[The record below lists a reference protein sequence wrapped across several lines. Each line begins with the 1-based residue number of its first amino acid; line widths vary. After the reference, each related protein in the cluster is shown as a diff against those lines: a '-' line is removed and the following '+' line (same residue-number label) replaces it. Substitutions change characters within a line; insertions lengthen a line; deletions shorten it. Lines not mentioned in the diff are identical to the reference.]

1 MTHPQEGICQVG
13 SLDCQNGRNRGL
25 SAKMAGTSKYRA
37 KPQNIIFGIFM
48 VDIQGMAG
56 RIPIYLV
63 DQLTRHKEKK
73 MNNLDTIMSAMRTG
87 KYGTIVDPK
96 GNVHLGIINGILRE
110 DGSGKNWIVTV
121 TNQTASKKVFIYAK

>member
-1 MTHPQEGICQVG
+1 MT
-13 SLDCQNGRNRGL
+13 D
-25 SAKMAGTSKYRA
+25 
-37 KPQNIIFGIFM
+37 
-48 VDIQGMAG
+48 

-63 DQLTRHKEKK
+63 DQFTRHKEKK

-96 GNVHLGIINGILRE
+96 GNVHVGIINGILRE

-121 TNQTASKKVFIYAK
+121 TNQTASKNVFVHAK

>member
-1 MTHPQEGICQVG
+1 VIHPQEGICQVG

-25 SAKMAGTSKYRA
+25 SAKMAATSKYRA
-37 KPQNIIFGIFM
+37 KHQNIILLFFLF
-48 VDIQGMAG
+48 DIQGSFG

-63 DQLTRHKEKK
+63 DQLTRQKEKK

-87 KYGTIVDPK
+87 KYGTIVDPN
-96 GNVHLGIINGILRE
+96 GNVHVGIINGILRE